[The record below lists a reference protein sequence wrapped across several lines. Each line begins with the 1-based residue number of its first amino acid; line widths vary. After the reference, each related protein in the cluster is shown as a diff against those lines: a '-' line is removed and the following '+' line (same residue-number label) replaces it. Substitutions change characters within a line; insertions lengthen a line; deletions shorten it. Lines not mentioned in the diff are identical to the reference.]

1 MAYNAAIAGGVKGR
15 IVFGPSVT
23 IQVTNPTGAAVTV
36 PLTGAVSGG
45 VSYGGQQIA
54 PLAVVAGGT
63 TTVAAPASWIPAQA
77 DLSVTIVPSTSTP
90 LQGGTLT
97 YSVLIR
103 TLGRTVSRAPASAT
117 ACKRGWAPS
126 PMS

>member
-1 MAYNAAIAGGVKGR
+1 MYNLPVLSPSQAEIGEIMKARMAYNAAIAGGVKGK

-23 IQVTNPTGAAVTV
+23 IEVTNPTGAAVTV

-63 TTVAAPASWIPAQA
+63 TTVAAPAAGFRRKPTW
-77 DLSVTIVPSTSTP
+77 
-90 LQGGTLT
+90 
-97 YSVLIR
+97 
-103 TLGRTVSRAPASAT
+103 
-117 ACKRGWAPS
+117 PS
-126 PMS
+126 PSSPARARRCKAAR